1 MKIAVCSQSDNTKSK
16 VDARFGRAGYFA
28 IYDDTEKQWKFVS
41 NSQNLQAAQGAG
53 IQAAQII
60 IDEEVGILIA
70 SNVGPKAMAALE
82 VNKITV
88 LKIDSDV
95 TLEQA
100 LTEYHSGKLVQIQ
113 QANVEG
119 HWV

>member
-1 MKIAVCSQSDNTKSK
+1 MKIAFCSQSDNTESK
-16 VDARFGRAGYFA
+16 VDVRFGRAAFFGV
-28 IYDDTEKQWKFVS
+28 YDDTAKQWKFVP

-53 IQAAQII
+53 IQAAQTI
-60 IDEEVGILIA
+60 IDEEVDALIA
-70 SNVGPKAMAALE
+70 SNVGPKAMAALGANQIA
-82 VNKITV
+82 VFKIN
-88 LKIDSDV
+88 SDV

-100 LTEYHSGKLVQIQ
+100 LAEYQAGKLAKIQ